1 MKKRK
6 LKTSAIKKLI
16 LVIIILIIAISSMIK
31 TAKYHKT
38 NEYKLKKVGYNK
50 DEISIIVNEPKENI
64 DYILNNN
71 YNEII
76 DDIINEKYYLNKNLQ
91 EYIEYKNNH
100 QEEELSDVIAI
111 INTHADKEEYKET
124 NATDIEKKELM
135 LVNKYNHLDENYKPE
150 NITKIS
156 PIYAYDENYAPKEVL
171 EQYKKMFND
180 AQEQGIELIISSS
193 YRSYEEQK
201 ETYEYYEQI
210 KGENVK
216 NYASLPGY
224 SEHQTGLA
232 FDILKIGVLTDDFEK
247 TDEFKWLVNNSYKY
261 GFILRYP
268 KDKEK
273 ITKFD
278 YESWHYRYVGTDAAK
293 TIHDE
298 NITLEEYY
306 AYYIEK

>member
-6 LKTSAIKKLI
+6 IKKSALKKLI
-16 LVIIILIIAISSMIK
+16 LLIIILVIAISSMIK

-38 NEYKLKKVGYNK
+38 NEYKLKKLGYNK
-50 DEISIIVNEPKENI
+50 DEISMIVEEPKENI

-71 YNEII
+71 YNDII
-76 DDIINEKYYLNKNLQ
+76 DDIIKEKYYLNKNLQ
-91 EYIEYKNNH
+91 KYIEYKNNH
-100 QEEELSDVIAI
+100 QQEKLSDIIAI

-124 NATDIEKKELM
+124 NKTDIEKKELM

-150 NITKIS
+150 NIIKIS
-156 PIYAYDENYAPKEVL
+156 PVYAYDENSAPKEVL
-171 EQYKKMFND
+171 EQYKKMFNA
-180 AQEQGIELIISSS
+180 AQEQGLELIISSS

-201 ETYEYYEQI
+201 ETYEFYEQT

-232 FDILKIGVLTDDFEK
+232 FDILKIGVLTDDFDQ
-247 TDEFKWLVNNSYKY
+247 TDEFKWLINNSYKY

-268 KDKEK
+268 KEKEK

-278 YESWHYRYVGTDAAK
+278 YESWHYRYVGIEAAK
-293 TIHDE
+293 IIHDE

>member
-6 LKTSAIKKLI
+6 IKKSALKKLI
-16 LVIIILIIAISSMIK
+16 LLIIILVIAISSMIK

-38 NEYKLKKVGYNK
+38 NEYKLKKIGYNK
-50 DEISIIVNEPKENI
+50 DEISIIVEEPKENI

-71 YNEII
+71 YNDII
-76 DDIINEKYYLNKNLQ
+76 DDIIKEKYYLNKNLQ
-91 EYIEYKNNH
+91 KYIEYKNNH
-100 QEEELSDVIAI
+100 QQEKLSDIIAI

-124 NATDIEKKELM
+124 NKTDIEKKELM

-150 NITKIS
+150 NIIKIS
-156 PIYAYDENYAPKEVL
+156 PVYAYDENSAPKEVL
-171 EQYKKMFND
+171 EQYKKMFNA
-180 AQEQGIELIISSS
+180 AQEQGLELIISSS

-201 ETYEYYEQI
+201 ETYEFYEQT

-232 FDILKIGVLTDDFEK
+232 FDILKIGVLTDDFDQ
-247 TDEFKWLVNNSYKY
+247 TDEFKWLINNSYKY

-268 KDKEK
+268 KEKEK

-278 YESWHYRYVGTDAAK
+278 YESWHYRYVGIEAAK
-293 TIHDE
+293 IIHDE

>member
-6 LKTSAIKKLI
+6 IKKSALKKLI
-16 LVIIILIIAISSMIK
+16 LLIIILVIAISSMIK

-38 NEYKLKKVGYNK
+38 NEYKLKKIGYNK
-50 DEISIIVNEPKENI
+50 DEISIIVEEPKENI

-71 YNEII
+71 YNDII

-91 EYIEYKNNH
+91 KYIEYKNNH
-100 QEEELSDVIAI
+100 QQEKLSDIIAI

-124 NATDIEKKELM
+124 NKTDIEKKELM

-150 NITKIS
+150 NIIKIS
-156 PIYAYDENYAPKEVL
+156 PVYAYDENSAPKEVL
-171 EQYKKMFND
+171 EQYKKMFNA
-180 AQEQGIELIISSS
+180 AQEQGLELIISSS

-201 ETYEYYEQI
+201 ETYEFYEQT

-232 FDILKIGVLTDDFEK
+232 FDILKIGVLTDDFDQ
-247 TDEFKWLVNNSYKY
+247 TDEFKWLINNSYKY

-268 KDKEK
+268 KEKEK

-278 YESWHYRYVGTDAAK
+278 YESWHYRYVGIEAAK
-293 TIHDE
+293 IIHDE

>member
-6 LKTSAIKKLI
+6 IKKSALKKLI
-16 LVIIILIIAISSMIK
+16 LLIIILVIAISSMIK

-38 NEYKLKKVGYNK
+38 NEYKLKKLGYNK
-50 DEISIIVNEPKENI
+50 DEISIIVEEPKENI

-71 YNEII
+71 YNDII

-91 EYIEYKNNH
+91 KYIEYKNNH
-100 QEEELSDVIAI
+100 QQEKLSDIIAI

-124 NATDIEKKELM
+124 NKTDIEKKELM

-150 NITKIS
+150 NIIKIS
-156 PIYAYDENYAPKEVL
+156 PVYAYDENSAPKEVL
-171 EQYKKMFND
+171 EQYKKMFNA
-180 AQEQGIELIISSS
+180 AQEQGLELIISSS

-201 ETYEYYEQI
+201 ETYEFYEQT

-232 FDILKIGVLTDDFEK
+232 FDILKIGVLTDDFDQ
-247 TDEFKWLVNNSYKY
+247 TDEFKWLINNSYKY

-268 KDKEK
+268 KEKEK

-278 YESWHYRYVGTDAAK
+278 YESWHYRYVGIEAAK
-293 TIHDE
+293 IIHDE

>member
-6 LKTSAIKKLI
+6 IKKSALKKLI
-16 LVIIILIIAISSMIK
+16 LLIIILVIAISSMFK

-38 NEYKLKKVGYNK
+38 NEYKLKKIGYNK
-50 DEISIIVNEPKENI
+50 DEISIIVEEPKENI

-71 YNEII
+71 YNDII
-76 DDIINEKYYLNKNLQ
+76 DDIIKEKYYLNKNLQ
-91 EYIEYKNNH
+91 KYIEYKNNH
-100 QEEELSDVIAI
+100 QQEKLSDIIAI

-124 NATDIEKKELM
+124 NKTDIEKKELM

-150 NITKIS
+150 NIIKIS
-156 PIYAYDENYAPKEVL
+156 PVYAYDENSAPKEVL
-171 EQYKKMFND
+171 EQYKKMFNA
-180 AQEQGIELIISSS
+180 AQEQGLELIISSS

-201 ETYEYYEQI
+201 ETYEFYEQT

-232 FDILKIGVLTDDFEK
+232 FDILKIGVLTDDFDQ
-247 TDEFKWLVNNSYKY
+247 TDEFKWLINNSYKY

-268 KDKEK
+268 KEKEK

-278 YESWHYRYVGTDAAK
+278 YESWHYRYVGIEAAK
-293 TIHDE
+293 IIHDE

>member
-50 DEISIIVNEPKENI
+50 DEISIIVKEPKENI

>member
-6 LKTSAIKKLI
+6 IKKSALKKLI
-16 LVIIILIIAISSMIK
+16 LLIIILVIAISSMIK

-38 NEYKLKKVGYNK
+38 NEYKLKKIGYNK
-50 DEISIIVNEPKENI
+50 DEISIIVKEPKENI

-71 YNEII
+71 YNDII

-91 EYIEYKNNH
+91 KYIEYKNNH
-100 QEEELSDVIAI
+100 QQEKLSDIIAI

-124 NATDIEKKELM
+124 NKTDVEKKELM

-150 NITKIS
+150 NIIKIS
-156 PIYAYDENYAPKEVL
+156 PVYAYDENSAPKEVL
-171 EQYKKMFND
+171 EQYKKMFNA
-180 AQEQGIELIISSS
+180 AQEQGLELIISSS

-201 ETYEYYEQI
+201 ETYEFYEQT

-232 FDILKIGVLTDDFEK
+232 FDILKIGVLTDDFDQ
-247 TDEFKWLVNNSYKY
+247 TDEFKWLINNSYKY

-268 KDKEK
+268 KEKEK

-278 YESWHYRYVGTDAAK
+278 YESWHYRYVGIEAAK
-293 TIHDE
+293 IIHDE

>member
-6 LKTSAIKKLI
+6 IKKSALKKLI
-16 LVIIILIIAISSMIK
+16 LLIIILVIAISSMIK

-38 NEYKLKKVGYNK
+38 NEYKLKKLGYNK
-50 DEISIIVNEPKENI
+50 DEISMIVEEPKENI

-71 YNEII
+71 YNDII

-91 EYIEYKNNH
+91 KYIEYKNNH
-100 QEEELSDVIAI
+100 QQEKLSDIIAI

-124 NATDIEKKELM
+124 NKTDIEKKELM

-150 NITKIS
+150 NIIKIS
-156 PIYAYDENYAPKEVL
+156 PVYAYDENSAPKEVL
-171 EQYKKMFND
+171 EQYKKMFNA
-180 AQEQGIELIISSS
+180 AQEQGLELIISSS

-201 ETYEYYEQI
+201 ETYEFYEQT

-232 FDILKIGVLTDDFEK
+232 FDILKIGVLTDDFDQ
-247 TDEFKWLVNNSYKY
+247 TDEFKWLINNSYKY

-268 KDKEK
+268 KEKEK

-278 YESWHYRYVGTDAAK
+278 YESWHYRYVGIEAAK
-293 TIHDE
+293 IIHDE

>member
-6 LKTSAIKKLI
+6 IKKSALKKLI
-16 LVIIILIIAISSMIK
+16 LLIIILVIAISSMIK

-38 NEYKLKKVGYNK
+38 NEYKLKKIGYNK
-50 DEISIIVNEPKENI
+50 DEISIIVEEPKENI

-71 YNEII
+71 YNDII
-76 DDIINEKYYLNKNLQ
+76 DDIIKEKYYLNKNLQ
-91 EYIEYKNNH
+91 KYIEYKNNH
-100 QEEELSDVIAI
+100 QQEKLSDIIAI

-124 NATDIEKKELM
+124 NKTDIEKKELM

-150 NITKIS
+150 NIIKIS
-156 PIYAYDENYAPKEVL
+156 PVYAYDENSAPKEVL
-171 EQYKKMFND
+171 EQYKKMFNA
-180 AQEQGIELIISSS
+180 AQEQGLELIISSS

-201 ETYEYYEQI
+201 ETYEFYEQT

-232 FDILKIGVLTDDFEK
+232 FDILKIGVLTDDFDQ
-247 TDEFKWLVNNSYKY
+247 TDEFKWLINNSYKY

-268 KDKEK
+268 KEKEK

-278 YESWHYRYVGTDAAK
+278 YESWHYRYVGIEAAK
-293 TIHDE
+293 IIHDE

-306 AYYIEK
+306 AYYIEN

>member
-6 LKTSAIKKLI
+6 IKKSALKKLI
-16 LVIIILIIAISSMIK
+16 LLIIILVIAISSMIK

-38 NEYKLKKVGYNK
+38 NEYKLKKLGYNK
-50 DEISIIVNEPKENI
+50 DEISIIVEEPKENI

-71 YNEII
+71 YNDII
-76 DDIINEKYYLNKNLQ
+76 DDIIKEKYYLNKNLQ
-91 EYIEYKNNH
+91 KYIEYKNNH
-100 QEEELSDVIAI
+100 QQEKLSDIIAI

-124 NATDIEKKELM
+124 NKTDIEKKELM

-150 NITKIS
+150 NIIKIS
-156 PIYAYDENYAPKEVL
+156 PVYAYDENSAPKEVL
-171 EQYKKMFND
+171 EQYKKMFNA
-180 AQEQGIELIISSS
+180 AQEQGLELIISSS

-201 ETYEYYEQI
+201 ETYEFYEQT

-232 FDILKIGVLTDDFEK
+232 FDILKIGVLTDDFDQ
-247 TDEFKWLVNNSYKY
+247 TDEFKWLINNSYKY

-268 KDKEK
+268 KEKEK

-278 YESWHYRYVGTDAAK
+278 YESWHYRYVGIEAAK
-293 TIHDE
+293 IIHDE